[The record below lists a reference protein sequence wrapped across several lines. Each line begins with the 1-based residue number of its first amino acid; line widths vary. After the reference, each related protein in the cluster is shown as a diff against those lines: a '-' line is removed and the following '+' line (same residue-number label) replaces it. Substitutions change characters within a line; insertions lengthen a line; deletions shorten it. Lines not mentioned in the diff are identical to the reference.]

1 MKKTLIMKAAVLGTI
16 ACCSFSA
23 PGMAANIQETNEIGV
38 GRPAVDEAKRE
49 AVHSTW
55 MDRTDVVIGIGP
67 KSTEE
72 TAGHRWHNFTYD
84 RPSIVT
90 SDKSKSTELNKFY
103 IETLQPLTHYD
114 ENSKSVVFVQGRI
127 GRSGEKISS
136 NKLDNY

>member
-16 ACCSFSA
+16 ACCSFS
-23 PGMAANIQETNEIGV
+23 GLGIAANIQDTNEMGV
-38 GRPAVDEAKRE
+38 GRPTVDEAKRE

-55 MDRTDVVIGIGP
+55 MDRTDVVVGIGP

-90 SDKSKSTELNKFY
+90 SDKSKSTELN
-103 IETLQPLTHYD
+103 
-114 ENSKSVVFVQGRI
+114 NSILRPYNRSPIMMKIPRALSLCRAVSVVAVRKYLLI
-127 GRSGEKISS
+127 
-136 NKLDNY
+136 N

>member
-16 ACCSFSA
+16 ACCSFSG
-23 PGMAANIQETNEIGV
+23 PGIAANIQDTNEIGV
-38 GRPAVDEAKRE
+38 GRTAVDEAKRE

-84 RPSIVT
+84 RPSTVT
-90 SDKSKSTELNKFY
+90 SDKSKSTELNKLY
-103 IETLQPLTHYD
+103 IETLQPPLIMM
-114 ENSKSVVFVQGRI
+114 KIPRALPLCRGVSVVAV
-127 GRSGEKISS
+127 KKYLPV
-136 NKLDNY
+136 N

>member
-16 ACCSFSA
+16 ACCSFS
-23 PGMAANIQETNEIGV
+23 GLGIAANIQETNEIGV
-38 GRPAVDEAKRE
+38 GRLTIDEAKRE

-90 SDKSKSTELNKFY
+90 SDKSKSTELNKLY
-103 IETLQPLTHYD
+103 IETLQPLLIMMKIPRAL
-114 ENSKSVVFVQGRI
+114 SLCRAVSVVAVRKYLLI
-127 GRSGEKISS
+127 
-136 NKLDNY
+136 N

>member
-16 ACCSFSA
+16 ACCSFSG
-23 PGMAANIQETNEIGV
+23 PGIAANIQDTNEMGV
-38 GRPAVDEAKRE
+38 GRPTVDEAKRE

-55 MDRTDVVIGIGP
+55 MDRTDVAVGIGP

-84 RPSIVT
+84 RPSTVT
-90 SDKSKSTELNKFY
+90 SDKSKSTELNKLY

-114 ENSKSVVFVQGRI
+114 ENSKSVVFV
-127 GRSGEKISS
+127 
-136 NKLDNY
+136 

>member
-16 ACCSFSA
+16 ACCSFS
-23 PGMAANIQETNEIGV
+23 GLGIAANIQNTNEIGV
-38 GRPAVDEAKRE
+38 GRPTVDEAKRE

-55 MDRTDVVIGIGP
+55 MDRTDVVVGIGP

-90 SDKSKSTELNKFY
+90 SDKSKSTELNKF
-103 IETLQPLTHYD
+103 
-114 ENSKSVVFVQGRI
+114 
-127 GRSGEKISS
+127 
-136 NKLDNY
+136 